1 MEKYTLSE
9 GYSSLNRSLLLMK
22 YDLNKTSVENLN
34 EETGAVT
41 LQWKPRKEP
50 LTSEE
55 KHNYLM
61 AISLVGVFIP
71 FVGPAISIAAD
82 VADAMLYYKEGD
94 MYGAGMAM
102 AFNVLPFGMLI
113 KKIPGIQKIG
123 QSGLGN
129 LVKSVSEKLK
139 NNVPVEKFT
148 EVEKNVVNWFNK
160 EKNVISKELKKEINQ
175 KLKTSI
181 SKIFSKKLTKQFLIM
196 ILKKTL
202 QASAKFGI
210 NIGSLAL
217 NIGGV
222 MYSYD
227 KLYKLLTNDNTENK
241 RRIAE
246 LQRKLQELK
255 YDIGKTGVDGIMGPS
270 TKNAIMKFQKR
281 NKMSP
286 TGTFDNQI
294 ANLLKIDPPTNYDL
308 SRIEQTLAKNP
319 EEIKQQLESNTAKL
333 VQYDPVKGAE
343 ILKQFGVE

>member
-1 MEKYTLSE
+1 
-9 GYSSLNRSLLLMK
+9 
-22 YDLNKTSVENLN
+22 
-34 EETGAVT
+34 
-41 LQWKPRKEP
+41 
-50 LTSEE
+50 
-55 KHNYLM
+55 
-61 AISLVGVFIP
+61 
-71 FVGPAISIAAD
+71 
-82 VADAMLYYKEGD
+82 

-202 QASAKFGI
+202 QTSAKFGI